1 MIDHVSFY
9 ALDFP
14 KSRAFYEVV
23 METLGCGVH
32 AEMVMTWD
40 EELPNRRACAWG
52 PDSAVFWLIEVKEAY
67 TPRHIAFTAPDR
79 AHVDAFHAAALD
91 AGAPDHG
98 VPGPRPIYHDDYYG
112 AFVLDPDGNNIEAV
126 CHAAV

>member
-23 METLGCGVH
+23 MATLGCGVH

-40 EELPNRRACAWG
+40 EDPIVEPVHGGR
-52 PDSAVFWLIEVKEAY
+52 
-67 TPRHIAFTAPDR
+67 IARSF
-79 AHVDAFHAAALD
+79 
-91 AGAPDHG
+91 GSSK
-98 VPGPRPIYHDDYYG
+98 
-112 AFVLDPDGNNIEAV
+112 
-126 CHAAV
+126 